1 MLWQWLSVNKVFEV
15 EGFQNPLR
23 KGVLKVKRNMLII
36 SKKDIK
42 AKRIISKITI
52 LKLLHPK

>member
-1 MLWQWLSVNKVFEV
+1 MLRQWLSVNKVFEV

-23 KGVLKVKRNMLII
+23 KGVLKVKRNMLRI

>member
-1 MLWQWLSVNKVFEV
+1 MLRQWLSVNKVFEV

-52 LKLLHPK
+52 LKLLHPR

>member
-1 MLWQWLSVNKVFEV
+1 
-15 EGFQNPLR
+15 
-23 KGVLKVKRNMLII
+23 LII

>member
-1 MLWQWLSVNKVFEV
+1 MLRQWLSVNKVFEV

>member
-23 KGVLKVKRNMLII
+23 KRVLKVKRNMLII

>member
-1 MLWQWLSVNKVFEV
+1 MLRQLLSVNKVFEV

>member
-1 MLWQWLSVNKVFEV
+1 V